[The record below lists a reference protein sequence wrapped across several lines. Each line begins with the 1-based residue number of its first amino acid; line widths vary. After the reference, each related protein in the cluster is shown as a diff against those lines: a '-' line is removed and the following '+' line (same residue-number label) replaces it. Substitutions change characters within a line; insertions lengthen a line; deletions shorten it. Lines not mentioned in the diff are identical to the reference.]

1 MAVQHALLFQLK
13 LPGSCLFR
21 ALILM
26 EILVDHNAKLKA
38 LIGNGFAANTL
49 KGYRTTVKHLT
60 AFLQL

>member
-1 MAVQHALLFQLK
+1 
-13 LPGSCLFR
+13 
-21 ALILM
+21 M

-49 KGYRTTVKHLT
+49 KGYPTTVKYFT